1 MSCSPFDLKDY
12 FLKELPDASRQPVE
26 DHLRTCPACQ
36 EELDRLR
43 LTEAAL
49 FALRDE
55 EIPRR
60 IGFVSDEVFEPAPWR
75 RWWGAFWG
83 SAARLGFASAAV
95 LSIAIL
101 VHAFVRPAPLA
112 RLASSPAAAVVT
124 AASISPA
131 EVQNLIQ
138 VAVSRSAKES
148 EARQRESEAR
158 QEEKT
163 AKLVAD
169 FLRRDQQERIKLARV
184 EELNRYMEW
193 SDGARKVAAYRTAET
208 RLLP

>member
-12 FLKELPDASRQPVE
+12 FLKELPDASRRPVE
-26 DHLRTCPACQ
+26 DHLRACPACR

-55 EIPRR
+55 EVPQR
-60 IGFVSDEVFEPAPWR
+60 IGFVSDEVFEPARWR

-83 SAARLGFASAAV
+83 SSARLGFASAAM

-101 VHAFVRPAPLA
+101 VHAFVRPAPPAPLE
-112 RLASSPAAAVVT
+112 SSRPTAV
-124 AASISPA
+124 ASISPA

-138 VAVSRSAKES
+138 AAVTRSVK
-148 EARQRESEAR
+148 ESEAR

-163 AKLVAD
+163 KNLVAD
-169 FLRRDQQERIKLARV
+169 FLRREEQERTMLARA
-184 EELNRYMEW
+184 EEWNRYLER
-193 SDGARKVAAYRTAET
+193 SGNASKIAAYRPAADT
-208 RLLP
+208 RGLP

>member
-12 FLKELPDASRQPVE
+12 FLKELPDANRRLVE

-55 EIPRR
+55 EVPQR
-60 IGFVSDEVFEPAPWR
+60 IGFVSDEVFEPARWR
-75 RWWGAFWG
+75 RWWGALWG
-83 SAARLGFASAAV
+83 SAARLGFASAAM

-112 RLASSPAAAVVT
+112 PLASLPPAAV
-124 AASISPA
+124 ASISPA
-131 EVQNLIQ
+131 EVQSLIQ
-138 VAVSRSAKES
+138 AAVSQRVSQS
-148 EARQRESEAR
+148 EARQA
-158 QEEKT
+158 EKT
-163 AKLVAD
+163 EKLVAD
-169 FLRRDQQERIKLARV
+169 SLHREEQYRIKLAQV
-184 EELNRYMEW
+184 EDLNRYLER
-193 SDGARKVAAYRTAET
+193 DGNARKMAAYRPAAET
-208 RLLP
+208 RALP

>member
-43 LTEAAL
+43 IAEAAL

-112 RLASSPAAAVVT
+112 RLASSPAAAV
-124 AASISPA
+124 ASISPA
-131 EVQNLIQ
+131 EVQDLIQ
-138 VAVSRSAKES
+138 AAVSRSV
-148 EARQRESEAR
+148 RESEAR

-169 FLRRDQQERIKLARV
+169 FLRRDQQERIKLARA

-193 SDGARKVAAYRTAET
+193 SDGARKVAAYRTAAET

>member
-12 FLKELPDASRQPVE
+12 FLKELAEASRRPVE
-26 DHLRTCPACQ
+26 DHLRTCPACR

-55 EIPRR
+55 EVPQR
-60 IGFVSDEVFEPAPWR
+60 IGFISDEVFEPARWR

-83 SAARLGFASAAV
+83 SAARLGFASAAL

-112 RLASSPAAAVVT
+112 QLASRPPAAA
-124 AASISPA
+124 AAAVSISPA
-131 EVQNLIQ
+131 EVQSLIQ
-138 VAVSRSAKES
+138 AAMARSVSES
-148 EARQRESEAR
+148 DARQAR
-158 QEEKT
+158 QAEKT

-169 FLRRDQQERIKLARV
+169 FLRRDAQDKKMLAWA
-184 EELNRYMEW
+184 EDTNRYLERR
-193 SDGARKVAAYRTAET
+193 GNAQKVAAYRPTTET
-208 RLLP
+208 GSLP

>member
-12 FLKELPDASRQPVE
+12 FLKELPDANRRPVE

-55 EIPRR
+55 EVPQR
-60 IGFVSDEVFEPAPWR
+60 IGFVSDEVFEPARWR

-83 SAARLGFASAAV
+83 SAARLGFASAAM

-112 RLASSPAAAVVT
+112 QLASFPPAAV
-124 AASISPA
+124 ASISPA
-131 EVQNLIQ
+131 EVQSLIQ
-138 VAVSRSAKES
+138 TAVSRSV
-148 EARQRESEAR
+148 RESEAR
-158 QEEKT
+158 QAEKT
-163 AKLVAD
+163 QKLVAD
-169 FLRRDQQERIKLARV
+169 SLHREEQYRIKLAQV
-184 EELNRYMEW
+184 EDLNRYLER
-193 SDGARKVAAYRTAET
+193 DGNARKMAAYRPAAAT

>member
-12 FLKELPDASRQPVE
+12 FLKELPDANRQPVE

-55 EIPRR
+55 EVPQR
-60 IGFVSDEVFEPAPWR
+60 IGFVSDEVFEPARWR

-83 SAARLGFASAAV
+83 SAAQLGFASAAM
-95 LSIAIL
+95 LSVAIL
-101 VHAFVRPAPLA
+101 VHAFVRPAPPV
-112 RLASSPAAAVVT
+112 RMASSPAAT

-131 EVQNLIQ
+131 EVQSLIQ
-138 VAVSRSAKES
+138 AAVTR
-148 EARQRESEAR
+148 SEAR

-163 AKLVAD
+163 ARLVAD
-169 FLRRDQQERIKLARV
+169 SLRREERERIMRAQV
-184 EELNRYMEW
+184 EDLNRYLER
-193 SDGARKVAAYRTAET
+193 SDGARKIAAYRTAAET

>member
-12 FLKELPDASRQPVE
+12 FLKELPDASRRPVE
-26 DHLRTCPACQ
+26 DHLRTCPACR

-55 EIPRR
+55 EVPQR
-60 IGFVSDEVFEPAPWR
+60 IGFVSDEVFEPARWR

-83 SAARLGFASAAV
+83 SSARLGFASAAM

-101 VHAFVRPAPLA
+101 VHAFVRPAPPAPLD
-112 RLASSPAAAVVT
+112 SSRPQAV
-124 AASISPA
+124 ASISPA

-138 VAVSRSAKES
+138 SAVSRSVKES
-148 EARQRESEAR
+148 EARQA
-158 QEEKT
+158 EKT
-163 AKLVAD
+163 KNLVAD
-169 FLRRDQQERIKLARV
+169 FLRREEQERTMLARA
-184 EELNRYMEW
+184 EEWNRYLER
-193 SDGARKVAAYRTAET
+193 SGNASKIAAYRPAAEI
-208 RLLP
+208 RGLP

>member
-12 FLKELPDASRQPVE
+12 FLKELPDAGRQPVE
-26 DHLRTCPACQ
+26 DHLRTCPACR

-55 EIPRR
+55 EVPQR

-83 SAARLGFASAAV
+83 SAARLGFASAAM

-112 RLASSPAAAVVT
+112 PLVSSPVAT
-124 AASISPA
+124 AASISPV

-138 VAVSRSAKES
+138 AAVSRSVK
-148 EARQRESEAR
+148 ESEAR

-163 AKLVAD
+163 QKLVAD
-169 FLRRDQQERIKLARV
+169 SLYREEQERIMRV
-184 EELNRYMEW
+184 RAEDLNRYLER
-193 SDGARKVAAYRTAET
+193 SDGARKVAAYRTTAET

>member
-12 FLKELPDASRQPVE
+12 FLKELPDANRRLVE

-55 EIPRR
+55 EVPQR
-60 IGFVSDEVFEPAPWR
+60 IGFVSDEVFEPARWR
-75 RWWGAFWG
+75 RWWGALWG
-83 SAARLGFASAAV
+83 SAARLGFASAAM

-112 RLASSPAAAVVT
+112 QLASLPPAAV
-124 AASISPA
+124 ASISPA
-131 EVQNLIQ
+131 EVQSLIQ
-138 VAVSRSAKES
+138 AAVSQRVSQS
-148 EARQRESEAR
+148 EARQA
-158 QEEKT
+158 EKT
-163 AKLVAD
+163 EKLVAD
-169 FLRRDQQERIKLARV
+169 SLHREEQYRIKLAQV
-184 EELNRYMEW
+184 EDLNRYLER
-193 SDGARKVAAYRTAET
+193 DGNARKMAAYRPAAET
-208 RLLP
+208 RALP

>member
-12 FLKELPDASRQPVE
+12 FLKELPAAGRQPVE
-26 DHLRTCPACQ
+26 AHLRACPACR

-49 FALRDE
+49 FSLRDE
-55 EIPRR
+55 EVPQR
-60 IGFVSDEVFEPAPWR
+60 IGFVPDEVFEPARWR
-75 RWWGAFWG
+75 RWWGAIWG
-83 SAARLGFASAAV
+83 SSARLGFASAAV

-112 RLASSPAAAVVT
+112 RLASTPAAAVAT
-124 AASISPA
+124 IASISPA

-138 VAVSRSAKES
+138 AAVARSVS
-148 EARQRESEAR
+148 ESEAR

-169 FLRRDQQERIKLARV
+169 FLRRDQQERIKLARA

-193 SDGARKVAAYRTAET
+193 SDGARKVAAYRPPAET